1 MWKRDGSMRK
11 VKKRK
16 KIKTEEKPFGVWAR
30 KRNKWGRECAY
41 HTWTKVGIYIWYEDG
56 KSMKLQVGLFKAPW
70 KVLLPE
76 QDWLVKIIKCLVLRN
91 QYRAK
96 KYIKHGQEKGLR
108 DRKWKTVTC
117 IYCIQLLL
125 QCEHELFSKKKFVN
139 IKMTGVGTLI
149 SPLGG
154 ENCLWKSCGSQFK
167 RIICGIV
174 ASNYCWSLAFGEYE
188 QNSIQRL
195 ANAAFTAWGTNKA
208 LKKRALNVESE
219 AHSLSPDSLDLHGR
233 SLGLVTCLKIGTCHN
248 FTGFS
253 IT

>member
-1 MWKRDGSMRK
+1 MG
-11 VKKRK
+11 
-16 KIKTEEKPFGVWAR
+16 R
-30 KRNKWGRECAY
+30 KRGWEIENER
-41 HTWTKVGIYIWYEDG
+41 
-56 KSMKLQVGLFKAPW
+56 
-70 KVLLPE
+70 
-76 QDWLVKIIKCLVLRN
+76 
-91 QYRAK
+91 
-96 KYIKHGQEKGLR
+96 
-108 DRKWKTVTC
+108 
-117 IYCIQLLL
+117 QL
-125 QCEHELFSKKKFVN
+125 HVFIAFNYYFNVNMNFSLKKKFVN

-253 IT
+253 ITEPNSDLNLSVFLFLLVRLDEGKKKKKVKIKGSRIKLIKSKLISN